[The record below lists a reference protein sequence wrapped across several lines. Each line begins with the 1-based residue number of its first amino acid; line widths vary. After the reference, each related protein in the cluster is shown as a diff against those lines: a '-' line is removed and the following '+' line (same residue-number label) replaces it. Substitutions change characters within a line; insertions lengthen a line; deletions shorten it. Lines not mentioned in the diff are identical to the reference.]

1 MVCPNRPRIHWSSIR
16 SITSAQVARA
26 LFLRLLLIL
35 AIPVLLGG
43 FLQACGGSSG
53 GPAPSNVSSITIDPV
68 SPSVAHGTQIQLH
81 ATANFKNK
89 TTKDITESAS
99 WVSANSTVAS
109 VSNVAGA
116 KGLSTGAGVGATNVT
131 VKFQGKKGTTPFTV
145 TNATLTSITVVPVN
159 PVIAKG
165 TTVQLAAQGT
175 FSNGSVRQ

>member
-1 MVCPNRPRIHWSSIR
+1 MSCKVNGLIGPSVCPIL
-16 SITSAQVARA
+16 TSHVTRA
-26 LFLRLLLIL
+26 SLLRLLLIVS
-35 AIPVLLGG
+35 IPIYLGSL
-43 FLQACGGSSG
+43 LQACGGSSG
-53 GPAPSNVSSITIDPV
+53 GPAPSNVESVTIDPV
-68 SPSVAHGTQIQLH
+68 GPSVAHGTKIQLH
-81 ATANFKNK
+81 ATSNFKNK
-89 TTKDITESAS
+89 TTKDITESGN
-99 WVSANSTVAS
+99 WVSADSTIAN
-109 VSNVAGA
+109 VSNVSGA